1 MGAPSHVPGGAGA
14 GSLQNGNDKRPR
26 VSRGAS
32 VDPWAML
39 QKNGELNKDMI
50 LIVIFYGDLMGFN
63 GDLMGCDGI

>member
-1 MGAPSHVPGGAGA
+1 MHLLFIHVVNGKTMAGHLPGGAGA

-50 LIVIFYGDLMGFN
+50 YIYIYT
-63 GDLMGCDGI
+63 